1 MFVVEFVL
9 SSNVQIEG
17 WSEDRLSHNIARCVY
32 WSQSDDM
39 SSAHLSAIIT
49 HEQKLWQEIYPL
61 NASVFLNNVN
71 IRSAKNEKQ
80 ILGI

>member
-17 WSEDRLSHNIARCVY
+17 WSEDRLSLITI

-61 NASVFLNNVN
+61 NASVFNNVN